1 MASLISGFEY
11 DIFIS
16 YRQKDNKHDGW
27 VTEFVDN
34 LKGELESTFKEEISM
49 YFDINPHDGLLE
61 THDVDA
67 SLKDKLKCLIFIPII
82 SRTYCDP
89 KSFAW
94 ESEFKEFVEQA
105 SHDQFGLKVKLPN
118 SNVASRVLPIRIYDL
133 DTNDIKLCESVLGG
147 VIRSVDFIYKYA
159 GVNRPL
165 RANED
170 HPQDNLNK
178 TYYRDQINK
187 VANSIK
193 EIINAIGQHIP
204 QKEEVLQEVFK
215 PISVPKKNNRIKIII
230 ATVVVL
236 ALIMLGYF
244 LIPKFSKPKE
254 QLEKSIAVLPF
265 INDSPDQ
272 ENTYFINGIMEEVLN
287 NLQKIKDFRVLS
299 RTSTDQYK
307 GSNKPTIPEIAK
319 KLGVNY
325 IVEGSGQKYGNSY
338 RLRVQLITGKNER
351 HLWAESYEKE
361 IKETKDIYGTQSEI
375 AQSIA
380 SALKA
385 TITPEEKQLI
395 NKIPTTN
402 LTAYDFYQ
410 QGREAFAKGSL
421 KKAEDLYHKALKY
434 DSAFAQAYS
443 GLAFIYWDKHFW
455 NKKEFLSENFGDS
468 LLLLANIALS
478 FDDHLSE
485 PYLLKGRYY
494 NDNGKPEQ
502 AIEEIDKAIKL
513 NPNNWMAY
521 SEKGGFYGNNSD
533 FVNWIN
539 YHQKAISI
547 NRGAELPSLLWGLGW
562 AYSCIGFTEKAKQ
575 CYQDKLKLDGDSI
588 SYYDGLVNNEFWLA
602 NFNKSIEYGMK
613 GYSID
618 STNEDIVYMLGMS
631 YEWLGQYEESL
642 KYYKKWFEILKS
654 KGEISIQQ
662 ISGLGYAYL
671 KNGDKEM
678 AEYCFNETINNCKRL
693 IELKRSYKPF
703 AYYDLAGAYAS
714 IGDKDKAF
722 ENLRILNQMQR
733 IPFWQEVLIKTD
745 PLLNSIRNEPEFQQ
759 IAKDIEAK
767 YQAEHERVRKWLE
780 EN

>member
-1 MASLISGFEY
+1 M
-11 DIFIS
+11 
-16 YRQKDNKHDGW
+16 DG
-27 VTEFVDN
+27 
-34 LKGELESTFKEEISM
+34 IQ
-49 YFDINPHDGLLE
+49 
-61 THDVDA
+61 
-67 SLKDKLKCLIFIPII
+67 
-82 SRTYCDP
+82 R
-89 KSFAW
+89 
-94 ESEFKEFVEQA
+94 
-105 SHDQFGLKVKLPN
+105 
-118 SNVASRVLPIRIYDL
+118 
-133 DTNDIKLCESVLGG
+133 
-147 VIRSVDFIYKYA
+147 
-159 GVNRPL
+159 
-165 RANED
+165 
-170 HPQDNLNK
+170 
-178 TYYRDQINK
+178 
-187 VANSIK
+187 
-193 EIINAIGQHIP
+193 
-204 QKEEVLQEVFK
+204 
-215 PISVPKKNNRIKIII
+215 
-230 ATVVVL
+230 
-236 ALIMLGYF
+236 
-244 LIPKFSKPKE
+244 
-254 QLEKSIAVLPF
+254 
-265 INDSPDQ
+265 
-272 ENTYFINGIMEEVLN
+272 
-287 NLQKIKDFRVLS
+287 
-299 RTSTDQYK
+299 
-307 GSNKPTIPEIAK
+307 
-319 KLGVNY
+319 
-325 IVEGSGQKYGNSY
+325 
-338 RLRVQLITGKNER
+338 
-351 HLWAESYEKE
+351 
-361 IKETKDIYGTQSEI
+361 
-375 AQSIA
+375 
-380 SALKA
+380 
-385 TITPEEKQLI
+385 
-395 NKIPTTN
+395 
-402 LTAYDFYQ
+402 
-410 QGREAFAKGSL
+410 
-421 KKAEDLYHKALKY
+421 
-434 DSAFAQAYS
+434 
-443 GLAFIYWDKHFW
+443 
-455 NKKEFLSENFGDS
+455 
-468 LLLLANIALS
+468 
-478 FDDHLSE
+478 
-485 PYLLKGRYY
+485 
-494 NDNGKPEQ
+494 
-502 AIEEIDKAIKL
+502 
-513 NPNNWMAY
+513 
-521 SEKGGFYGNNSD
+521 KGGFYGNNSD